1 MPQGSVFGPVLFLI
15 YVNDIDQGITYM
27 ISVFADDTK
36 IMDRVTT
43 TAEKTA
49 TTIQPR
55 HFSQL
60 VKKQKTDEV

>member
-1 MPQGSVFGPVLFLI
+1 
-15 YVNDIDQGITYM
+15 M